1 MIICKVIGSVVSTAK
16 TPAMEGFKMLLVS
29 KTDVKLKPTSEQ
41 IVAVDM
47 VGAGPGELVLVT
59 TGSSSRQT
67 TNTENK
73 PVDSLITG
81 IIDYV
86 EAEGEY
92 LYNKLES

>member
-1 MIICKVIGSVVSTAK
+1 
-16 TPAMEGFKMLLVS
+16 MLLVS

>member
-29 KTDVKLKPTSEQ
+29 KMDVDLKPTTEQ
-41 IVAVDM
+41 IIAVDM

-67 TNTENK
+67 IDTENK

-86 EAEGEY
+86 EAEGKY

>member
-1 MIICKVIGSVVSTAK
+1 
-16 TPAMEGFKMLLVS
+16 MLLVS
-29 KTDVKLKPTSEQ
+29 KTDMALEPTDDQ
-41 IVAVDM
+41 LVAVDT

-67 TNTENK
+67 LSTEDK

-86 EAEGEY
+86 EANGEL
-92 LYNKLES
+92 LYSKTES

>member
-1 MIICKVIGSVVSTAK
+1 MIICQVIGSVVSTAK
-16 TPAMEGFKMLLVS
+16 TPAMEGFKLLLVS
-29 KTDVKLKPTSEQ
+29 KMDISLKPTEDQ
-41 IVAVDM
+41 LVAVDT

-67 TNTENK
+67 LTTEDK

-86 EAEGEY
+86 EANGE
-92 LYNKLES
+92 LIYNKTEE

>member
-1 MIICKVIGSVVSTAK
+1 
-16 TPAMEGFKMLLVS
+16 MLLVS
-29 KTDVKLKPTSEQ
+29 KLDIDMKPTAEQ

-67 TNTENK
+67 MNTENK